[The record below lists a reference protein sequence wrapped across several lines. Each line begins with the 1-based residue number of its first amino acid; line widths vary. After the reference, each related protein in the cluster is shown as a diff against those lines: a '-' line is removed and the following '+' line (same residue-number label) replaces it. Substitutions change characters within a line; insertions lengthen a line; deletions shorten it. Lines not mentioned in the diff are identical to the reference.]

1 MLVTFHTDA
10 HADIT
15 MFGDVAAKLIKLMGH
30 TGSIPSAIKAADLP
44 EALEKLRAA
53 VAIQGD
59 ESATESNDG
68 HDEEHDAPEPIVTL
82 AQRAYPLIQL
92 LEAAIESN
100 EDVIWGN

>member
-30 TGSIPSAIKAADLP
+30 TGTIPSAIKAADLP
-44 EALEKLRAA
+44 HALEKLRAA
-53 VAIQGD
+53 VAVQGNESTTEKIEDGD
-59 ESATESNDG
+59 EG
-68 HDEEHDAPEPIVTL
+68 HDAPEPIVTL

-92 LEAAIESN
+92 LEAAIESD
-100 EDVIWGN
+100 EDVMWRN